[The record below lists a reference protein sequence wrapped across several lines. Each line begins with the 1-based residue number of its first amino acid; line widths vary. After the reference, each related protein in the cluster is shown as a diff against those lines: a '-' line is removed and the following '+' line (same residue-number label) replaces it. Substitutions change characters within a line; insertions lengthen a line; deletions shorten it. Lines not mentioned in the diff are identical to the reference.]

1 MIKRGIKM
9 EQKEN
14 LYQMF
19 NQAARASKEE
29 ERENVRKNID
39 TENTSLSV
47 HEYLIKLENQN

>member
-1 MIKRGIKM
+1 M